1 MQEDNDNPMS
11 DEQQQALQSANLT
24 NLKKKL
30 NADSWSCHMEELMK
44 SWGEKAAGLRWLHQ
58 STQGKWKSVSDRL
71 TVSGI
76 IATTIAS
83 TATLATAGMSDT
95 ESVMYTVGAIGMI
108 GAIIQSMKKF
118 YNAEEKVAEHGAIA
132 KQFGSFYR
140 YMTLQLNMS
149 RADRVPADE
158 LTNWALKE
166 FERLQQDSPSI
177 DGDSISKFKK
187 KFPNCKNVPDLAADN
202 YEISIYVP
210 TPENS
215 IID

>member
-1 MQEDNDNPMS
+1 MQEENTMS
-11 DEQQQALQSANLT
+11 DEQQQALQTANLS

-30 NADSWSCHMEELMK
+30 NADSWSSHMEELMK
-44 SWGEKAAGLRWLHQ
+44 AWGEKAAGLRWLHQ
-58 STQGKWKSVSDRL
+58 STQGKWKGVSDRL
-71 TVSGI
+71 TIAGI
-76 IATTIAS
+76 IATTVAS
-83 TATLATAGMSDT
+83 TATFATAGMENS
-95 ESVMYTVGAIGMI
+95 EGAMYAVGAIGMI

-140 YMTLQLNMS
+140 YMTMQLNMS

-166 FERLQQDSPSI
+166 FERLQQDSPPV
-177 DGDSISKFKK
+177 DGDSIAKFKK
-187 KFPNCKNVPDLAADN
+187 KFQNCQNVPDLAADN
-202 YEISIYVP
+202 YDISIYIP

-215 IID
+215 IVD